1 MEMYLLEKQA
11 IYTLQVHILK
21 PVMAI
26 DNCNDREVLLSL
38 RRLKSNEVGFSWT
51 TMTGYIMPDSKPK
64 VTAKNQR

>member
-38 RRLKSNEVGFSWT
+38 RLRSNEVGFSWT
-51 TMTGYIMPDSKPK
+51 TMP
-64 VTAKNQR
+64 

>member
-38 RRLKSNEVGFSWT
+38 RRLRSNEVGFSWT
-51 TMTGYIMPDSKPK
+51 TMP
-64 VTAKNQR
+64 